1 MASILTVTSPLTQG
15 ADSVILGRLN
25 TAVEQR
31 RLYDKTVRH
40 LEEFAK
46 ESLRV
51 LCLAT
56 ATIPEV

>member
-1 MASILTVTSPLTQG
+1 M
-15 ADSVILGRLN
+15 ILGRLN

-46 ESLRV
+46 EGLRV